1 MFRNDPENET
11 DFIFIYHGWIFYGFS
26 SQIVCNERTGNE
38 KLQCSRVLQ
47 REGDNCGLCVLY
59 LINFFTGSSPL
70 WKIFAQHD
78 VYISSEARL
87 GYLLSLFT
95 VVSFWSTFLFNNV
108 SKCVIYGSMNVRY
121 DYPSWKERI
130 NWD

>member
-1 MFRNDPENET
+1 MFHNDPENET
-11 DFIFIYHGWIFYGFS
+11 NFIFIYHDWIFHGFS
-26 SQIVCNERTGNE
+26 SQIVCNERTCNE

-47 REGDNCGLCVLY
+47 REQGNCGLCVLY

-95 VVSFWSTFLFNNV
+95 ATSFWSTFVQQRFWMCYIRFNECKTRLSFV
-108 SKCVIYGSMNVRY
+108 KRK
-121 DYPSWKERI
+121 D
-130 NWD
+130 

>member
-26 SQIVCNERTGNE
+26 SQIICNERTCNE

-87 GYLLSLFT
+87 GYLLSLFSCFVLVNFSVQQRFWMCYIQFNECQT
-95 VVSFWSTFLFNNV
+95 RLSFM
-108 SKCVIYGSMNVRY
+108 KRK
-121 DYPSWKERI
+121 D
-130 NWD
+130 